1 MDGSDVKNE
10 GTREI
15 MDYSTYY
22 LEALKEIRAAHDALL
37 KNEFQQAYDHC
48 LNSQTELRLMGLSV
62 KGWIPVEEE

>member
-1 MDGSDVKNE
+1 
-10 GTREI
+10 

-22 LEALKEIRAAHDALL
+22 LEELKEIRAAHDALL